1 MRNEF
6 LRDCPYGLLRMS
18 NPAAPDLST
27 KRRQRVQ
34 SAETGMTILKALA
47 SLGGAASLT
56 AIAAECGESAAKVH
70 RYLSSLTSEGL
81 VAQHPATQ
89 HYHLGPE
96 AVRIGLAALRQCDPV
111 RMGEAALLRLRES
124 LQVTCFIAV
133 MGNMGPTVMRMEEPS
148 LPVTVN
154 IRPGSVLPVVW
165 SASGQ
170 AFLAF
175 SQDAD
180 LRTRAEAELAAATPE
195 QRAMLGGADPVQAL
209 CQRARAQGCAT
220 VQDILLAG
228 ISAIAAPIY
237 DARGHVAAVLTSL
250 GASNGFDARPDGRV
264 GPSVVQEAQGISA
277 AMGFSATAQP
287 PQP

>member
-1 MRNEF
+1 M
-6 LRDCPYGLLRMS
+6 
-18 NPAAPDLST
+18 PATPPPADGSP

-47 SLGGAASLT
+47 RLGGAASLT
-56 AIAAECGESAAKVH
+56 AVAAEAEENAAKVH
-70 RYLSSLTSEGL
+70 RYLSSLASEGL

-154 IRPGSVLPVVW
+154 IRPGSVLPLIW

-180 LRTRAEAELAAATPE
+180 LQAKAQSEFAAAGPE
-195 QRAMLGGADPVQAL
+195 QRSLLGGPDPVAMLRQQVQ
-209 CQRARAQGCAT
+209 AQGCAIVRDT
-220 VQDILLAG
+220 LLAG
-228 ISAIAAPIY
+228 ISAIAAPVY
-237 DARGHVAAVLTSL
+237 DARGHVSAVLTAL
-250 GASNGFDARPDGRV
+250 GASNGFDTRPG
-264 GPSVVQEAQGISA
+264 GAICPSVVREAHAISE
-277 AMGFSATAQP
+277 AMGWMADSQQP
-287 PQP
+287 Q

>member
-1 MRNEF
+1 MENSSPF
-6 LRDCPYGLLRMS
+6 PLDGG
-18 NPAAPDLST
+18 

-47 SLGGAASLT
+47 RLGGAASLT
-56 AIAAECGESAAKVH
+56 AIAAEAGENAAKVH

-111 RMGEAALLRLRES
+111 RMGESALLRLRES
-124 LQVTCFIAV
+124 LRVTCFIAV

-154 IRPGSVLPVVW
+154 IRPGSVLPLLW

-170 AFLAF
+170 AFLSF
-175 SQDAD
+175 SDDETLQA
-180 LRTRAEAELAAATPE
+180 TARAEYEAATPE
-195 QRAMLGGADPVQAL
+195 QRSLVGRSDPVQGL
-209 CQRARAQGCAT
+209 RQQVLGQGCAIVRDT
-220 VQDILLAG
+220 LLAG
-228 ISAIAAPIY
+228 ISAVAAPVF
-237 DARGHVAAVLTSL
+237 DARGHVSAVLTAL
-250 GASNGFDARPDGRV
+250 GASNGFDARPGGSICPRV
-264 GPSVVQEAQGISA
+264 VEEAAAISA
-277 AMGFSATAQP
+277 AMGYAP
-287 PQP
+287 PA

>member
-1 MRNEF
+1 M
-6 LRDCPYGLLRMS
+6 PIS
-18 NPAAPDLST
+18 TPADPSTDSST

-47 SLGGAASLT
+47 RLGGAASLT

-180 LRTRAEAELAAATPE
+180 LRTRAEAELAAAPPE
-195 QRAMLGGADPVQAL
+195 QRALLGGPHPLDAL
-209 CQRARAQGCAT
+209 CQQVRDQGCAI
-220 VQDILLAG
+220 VQDTLLAG

-250 GASNGFDARPDGRV
+250 GASTGFDAQPDGRV
-264 GPSVVQEAQGISA
+264 GPSVVQEAQAISV
-277 AMGFSATAQP
+277 AMGFSAPGHP

>member
-1 MRNEF
+1 MENSSS
-6 LRDCPYGLLRMS
+6 LPLDGG
-18 NPAAPDLST
+18 

-47 SLGGAASLT
+47 RLGGAASLT
-56 AIAAECGESAAKVH
+56 AIAAEAGENAAKVH

-111 RMGEAALLRLRES
+111 RMGESALLRLRES
-124 LQVTCFIAV
+124 LRVTCFIAV

-154 IRPGSVLPVVW
+154 IRPGSVLPLLW

-175 SQDAD
+175 QTMKPCRPRPGPS
-180 LRTRAEAELAAATPE
+180 TRQPRPSNAHWWVAAT
-195 QRAMLGGADPVQAL
+195 RCRGCASRCL
-209 CQRARAQGCAT
+209 ARAAPSCAT
-220 VQDILLAG
+220 RCWQA
-228 ISAIAAPIY
+228 SARWQP
-237 DARGHVAAVLTSL
+237 RCSMP
-250 GASNGFDARPDGRV
+250 GA
-264 GPSVVQEAQGISA
+264 
-277 AMGFSATAQP
+277 M
-287 PQP
+287 

>member
-1 MRNEF
+1 M
-6 LRDCPYGLLRMS
+6 PTS
-18 NPAAPDLST
+18 SAADTSP

-47 SLGGAASLT
+47 RLGGAASLT
-56 AIAAECGESAAKVH
+56 AIAAESQESAAKVH
-70 RYLSSLTSEGL
+70 RYLSSLSSEGL

-111 RMGEAALLRLRES
+111 RLGEPALLRLRES

-154 IRPGSVLPVVW
+154 IRPGSVLPVIW

-175 SQDAD
+175 SDD
-180 LRTRAEAELAAATPE
+180 AELRAKAQAEFGAATPE
-195 QRAMLGGADPVQAL
+195 QRSMMGGPDPVGML
-209 CQRARAQGCAT
+209 CQQVRAQGCAIVRDT
-220 VQDILLAG
+220 LLAG

-250 GASNGFDARPDGRV
+250 GASNGFDTRPGGKV
-264 GPSVVQEAQGISA
+264 CPSVVQEAMAISA
-277 AMGFSATAQP
+277 AMGHAP
-287 PQP
+287 GDGD

>member
-1 MRNEF
+1 M
-6 LRDCPYGLLRMS
+6 PTS
-18 NPAAPDLST
+18 ASAPADTSI

-47 SLGGAASLT
+47 RLGGAASLT
-56 AIAAECGESAAKVH
+56 GIAAECGESAAKVH

-133 MGNMGPTVMRMEEPS
+133 MGNLGPTVMRMEEPS

-154 IRPGSVLPVVW
+154 IRPGSVLPLVW

-175 SQDAD
+175 SGDAD
-180 LRTRAEAELAAATPE
+180 LRSRAEVELAAATPE
-195 QRAMLGGADPVQAL
+195 QRALLGGADPVQAL
-209 CQRARAQGCAT
+209 CQRVREQGCAT
-220 VQDILLAG
+220 VHDTLLAG
-228 ISAIAAPIY
+228 ISAIAAPIF
-237 DARGHVAAVLTSL
+237 DARGHVVAVLTSL
-250 GASNGFDARPDGRV
+250 GASNGFDARPDGKV
-264 GPSVVQEAQGISA
+264 APSVVQEALGISA
-277 AMGFSATAQP
+277 AMGFSPRRATPGA
-287 PQP
+287 

>member
-1 MRNEF
+1 M
-6 LRDCPYGLLRMS
+6 PTS
-18 NPAAPDLST
+18 APTDTADTSL

-47 SLGGAASLT
+47 RLGGAASLT

-180 LRTRAEAELAAATPE
+180 LRARAEAELTAAPPE
-195 QRAMLGGADPVQAL
+195 QRALLGGTDPLDAL
-209 CQRARAQGCAT
+209 CQQVRAQGCAIVHDT
-220 VQDILLAG
+220 LLAG
-228 ISAIAAPIY
+228 ISAVAAPIY

-250 GASNGFDARPDGRV
+250 GASTGFDARPNGRV

-277 AMGFSATAQP
+277 AMGFSATGKP

>member
-1 MRNEF
+1 M
-6 LRDCPYGLLRMS
+6 PT
-18 NPAAPDLST
+18 PASSEAADTSL

-47 SLGGAASLT
+47 RLGGAASLT

-154 IRPGSVLPVVW
+154 IRPGSVLPVGW

-180 LRTRAEAELAAATPE
+180 LRTRAEAELAAAPPE
-195 QRAMLGGADPVQAL
+195 QRALLGGPHPLDAL
-209 CQRARAQGCAT
+209 CQQVRDQGCAI
-220 VQDILLAG
+220 VQDTLLAG

-250 GASNGFDARPDGRV
+250 GASTGFDARPDGRV

-277 AMGFSATAQP
+277 AMGFSATGQP

>member
-1 MRNEF
+1 M
-6 LRDCPYGLLRMS
+6 PTS
-18 NPAAPDLST
+18 ASAPADTST

-47 SLGGAASLT
+47 RLGGAASLT

-209 CQRARAQGCAT
+209 CHRARAQGCAT

-277 AMGFSATAQP
+277 AMGFSATGQP
-287 PQP
+287 PQA

>member
-1 MRNEF
+1 MENTSPP
-6 LRDCPYGLLRMS
+6 LVDGGG
-18 NPAAPDLST
+18 

-47 SLGGAASLT
+47 RLGGAASLT
-56 AIAAECGESAAKVH
+56 AIASESDESAAKVH
-70 RYLSSLTSEGL
+70 RYLSSLASEGL

-111 RMGEAALLRLRES
+111 RMGEAALLSLRES

-154 IRPGSVLPVVW
+154 IRPGSVLPLLW

-170 AFLAF
+170 VFLAF
-175 SQDAD
+175 SEDED
-180 LRTRAEAELAAATPE
+180 LQRKAQTEYDSATPE
-195 QRAMLGGADPVQAL
+195 QRALVGGPGAVEPLRLQVQG
-209 CQRARAQGCAT
+209 QGCAIVRDT
-220 VQDILLAG
+220 LLAG
-228 ISAIAAPIY
+228 ISAVAAPIL
-237 DARGHVAAVLTSL
+237 DARGQVSAVLTAL
-250 GASNGFDARPDGRV
+250 GASNGFDTQPTGRV
-264 GPSVVQEAQGISA
+264 CPHVVQAAAGISA
-277 AMGFSATAQP
+277 AMGYVRP
-287 PQP
+287 G

>member
-1 MRNEF
+1 M
-6 LRDCPYGLLRMS
+6 PTPS
-18 NPAAPDLST
+18 ST
-27 KRRQRVQ
+27 VTADTSPKRRQRVQ

-47 SLGGAASLT
+47 RLGGAASLT

-148 LPVTVN
+148 LPVTIN

-195 QRAMLGGADPVQAL
+195 QRALLGGGPHALDAL
-209 CQRARAQGCAT
+209 CQQVRAKGCAIVRDT
-220 VQDILLAG
+220 LLAG

-250 GASNGFDARPDGRV
+250 GASTGFDARPDGRV

-277 AMGFSATAQP
+277 AMGFASPGQP